1 MQFLKH
7 LQRFSFYIFLFSI
20 NFEMWNPIGSGETS
34 IAKMTALIY
43 FLSIVPQFPQFIRTD
58 CLGSILLPIW
68 IFFGLLTTM
77 SLININPLF
86 TEFFN
91 RTIFLNI
98 ILFWILINHERKDYM
113 IIEKGLISYAFG
125 SFVLSLLFFAGI
137 GITYTQ
143 GRLSMFGDN
152 QNALGLKMVVS
163 SIIIL
168 TTVIQNR
175 LNLGWYRYLF
185 LFAIPLML
193 IFIGETGSRVS
204 ALAFLLAFV
213 TAVIL
218 FKTKNNLNKIISII
232 SGSIILILMGFL
244 LIQSGKLLD
253 RLKDTSSTGD
263 LGERDIIWRT
273 ITPIITKNPI
283 VGVGET
289 GYDFLTTEFFGN
301 VISPHNVI
309 LEVLCYTGLIGLF
322 LYLTFIIRVFMR
334 GYKSYKSNDWLLPL
348 LLMAPIMGSLLSGQ
362 ILDDKTGWVIFA
374 YIISTSA
381 IKYQS
386 RPQLN
391 SFA

>member
-1 MQFLKH
+1 
-7 LQRFSFYIFLFSI
+7 
-20 NFEMWNPIGSGETS
+20 MWNPIGSGETS

>member
-1 MQFLKH
+1 
-7 LQRFSFYIFLFSI
+7 
-20 NFEMWNPIGSGETS
+20 
-34 IAKMTALIY
+34 
-43 FLSIVPQFPQFIRTD
+43 
-58 CLGSILLPIW
+58 
-68 IFFGLLTTM
+68 
-77 SLININPLF
+77 
-86 TEFFN
+86 
-91 RTIFLNI
+91 
-98 ILFWILINHERKDYM
+98 
-113 IIEKGLISYAFG
+113 
-125 SFVLSLLFFAGI
+125 
-137 GITYTQ
+137 
-143 GRLSMFGDN
+143 MFGDN